1 MSHTTLQPVDV
12 VLAGATGAL
21 GGRIASAVRD
31 RGASIRAI
39 VRRGTAPG
47 RLAPLRAAGVEVIEL
62 DPDSLSD
69 VTAACRGAGCVV
81 SALNGLE
88 PTILDTQTVLLQA
101 AVAAGVPRF
110 IPSDFSLDFT
120 RTPPGYNRNL
130 DLRRAFG
137 LRLDAAPIRA
147 TSILNGGFAE
157 LLIGPAPF
165 ILFPLR
171 RVLYWGDVDQTLD
184 FTTMD
189 DTAAF
194 TAAVVLDPD
203 TPRVLRIAGTQASAR
218 DLARIASEVTGQRF
232 QPFRAG
238 GLPLLGT
245 LIRVLRRVAPA
256 PGAVFPPWQGLQYMR
271 DMFSGRGKLGPL
283 DNNRYP
289 DLRWTP
295 LQDVLARR

>member
-1 MSHTTLQPVDV
+1 
-12 VLAGATGAL
+12 
-21 GGRIASAVRD
+21 
-31 RGASIRAI
+31 
-39 VRRGTAPG
+39 
-47 RLAPLRAAGVEVIEL
+47 
-62 DPDSLSD
+62 
-69 VTAACRGAGCVV
+69 
-81 SALNGLE
+81 
-88 PTILDTQTVLLQA
+88 
-101 AVAAGVPRF
+101 
-110 IPSDFSLDFT
+110 
-120 RTPPGYNRNL
+120 
-130 DLRRAFG
+130 
-137 LRLDAAPIRA
+137 
-147 TSILNGGFAE
+147 
-157 LLIGPAPF
+157 
-165 ILFPLR
+165 
-171 RVLYWGDVDQTLD
+171 
-184 FTTMD
+184 MD

-218 DLARIASEVTGQRF
+218 DLAQIASEVTGRHF